1 MIILLIK
8 LLKDEYSLDN
18 QLKRELLILIGNYY
32 GGFYRLILPI
42 IGWIYIKKNNYNLVN
57 NDIENYYKTEL
68 NPMFIDLYNS
78 KKTKNDFNLFFKEVS
93 KYFGE
98 IDNFY
103 TKIKIEK
110 I

>member
-1 MIILLIK
+1 MLLLLIK
-8 LLKDEYSLDN
+8 LLKDEYGLDN
-18 QLKRELLILIGNYY
+18 QLKRELLILMKTHY

-42 IGWIYIKKNNYNLVN
+42 IGWIFIKKNYNLVN

-68 NPMFIDLYNS
+68 NPAFMDLYNS

-98 IDNFY
+98 NDNSY
-103 TKIKIEK
+103 TEIMLK
-110 I
+110 

>member
-1 MIILLIK
+1 MLLLLIK
-8 LLKDEYSLDN
+8 LLKDEYCLDN
-18 QLKRELLILIGNYY
+18 QLKKELIILIKNYY
-32 GGFYRLILPI
+32 GGIYRLFLPI

-68 NPMFIDLYNS
+68 NPAFMDLYNS

-98 IDNFY
+98 NDTSY
-103 TKIKIEK
+103 TEIMLK
-110 I
+110 

>member
-1 MIILLIK
+1 MLLLLIK
-8 LLKDEYSLDN
+8 LLKDEYGLDN
-18 QLKRELLILIGNYY
+18 QLKRELLILMKTHY

-42 IGWIYIKKNNYNLVN
+42 IGWIFIKKNYNLVN

-68 NPMFIDLYNS
+68 NPAFMDLYNS

-98 IDNFY
+98 NDTSY
-103 TKIKIEK
+103 TKIMLK
-110 I
+110 

>member
-1 MIILLIK
+1 MLLLLIK
-8 LLKDEYSLDN
+8 LLKDEYGLDN
-18 QLKRELLILIGNYY
+18 QLKRELLILMKTHY

-42 IGWIYIKKNNYNLVN
+42 IGWIFIKKNYNLVN

-68 NPMFIDLYNS
+68 NPAFMDLYNS

-98 IDNFY
+98 NDTSY
-103 TKIKIEK
+103 TEIMLK
-110 I
+110 